1 MDELDGFPDSLG
13 DEGDPVSLALN
24 RTIAFEH
31 TRKILY
37 LSTPLVTQTSKIYKL
52 YLQGDQR
59 NFFIPCIHCGEYI
72 VLFWELKESETS
84 TGDRAGII
92 FNVRSN
98 GKLIPDSVKYRTQCC
113 GKYMY
118 NENKALFL
126 PEGNWIAQDE
136 PDHEGIVSYWINSLY
151 SPPGMFSW
159 KGVVYDWLKAW
170 NPIKNKV
177 KDIEEMKTFYNTKRG
192 FPFEKR
198 GESVKYERVVEHRR
212 MYPANTIYN
221 YKIVKETGYPIL
233 LLTCTC
239 DIHQNNIMVHIIAWT
254 VRGISYHM
262 DFRVIEGNTKD
273 ENDKC
278 WRELEK
284 IIEFEEWV
292 ADDGTRYRLRITLI
306 DAGYRTNQVYL
317 FCSQYSDGVY
327 PVFGRE
333 TLGKQGE
340 LLFKMAEKKTI
351 EKAGALVYHINTTM
365 SKDRVSTSFQKEWF
379 TGELMPD
386 WRPNFP
392 EDFKDD
398 IFKMYEEERK
408 EEKYDKV
415 TNRFLGFVWRHD
427 FGADNHI
434 FDTNSNAMVALQ
446 MLAED
451 VCFVILKL
459 DHWSWDEFWDYCLKG
474 YFYEK

>member
-1 MDELDGFPDSLG
+1 MPAAQIQPSQNDIDFLIQSFENITDEKKYMLPSEYNEDVRYLPEELTPKYGYYKYDYTPYLREIVDNLSPLSDVHEIVFMKPVQIGATTGILEGAIAYNIGADPSSQLYVSADKELVETGMTTKVERLLDGCNLRHKIASQTNTKTHKTGDKTAQKEYPGGFLHAVGARNPGKLRSMSYQRIYMDELDGFPDSLG

-192 FPFEKR
+192 LPFEKR
-198 GESVKYERVVEHRR
+198 GER
-212 MYPANTIYN
+212 N
-221 YKIVKETGYPIL
+221 
-233 LLTCTC
+233 
-239 DIHQNNIMVHIIAWT
+239 
-254 VRGISYHM
+254 
-262 DFRVIEGNTKD
+262 
-273 ENDKC
+273 
-278 WRELEK
+278 
-284 IIEFEEWV
+284 
-292 ADDGTRYRLRITLI
+292 
-306 DAGYRTNQVYL
+306 
-317 FCSQYSDGVY
+317 
-327 PVFGRE
+327 
-333 TLGKQGE
+333 
-340 LLFKMAEKKTI
+340 
-351 EKAGALVYHINTTM
+351 
-365 SKDRVSTSFQKEWF
+365 
-379 TGELMPD
+379 TGECIPQIQ
-386 WRPNFP
+386 FIII
-392 EDFKDD
+392 K
-398 IFKMYEEERK
+398 
-408 EEKYDKV
+408 
-415 TNRFLGFVWRHD
+415 
-427 FGADNHI
+427 
-434 FDTNSNAMVALQ
+434 
-446 MLAED
+446 
-451 VCFVILKL
+451 
-459 DHWSWDEFWDYCLKG
+459 
-474 YFYEK
+474 